1 MNRQKK
7 FGICIFLAFLSDIA
21 LHLSLNTVSNKV
33 IEENMLVENPH
44 VLFRL
49 LWDIKISL
57 GGYTSESL
65 IILAALS
72 VLFYIIWKSEP
83 KISKCAVVFAG
94 IFSFFQVFGM
104 SFKATAS
111 WDLIFGG
118 GRNFVK
124 ALLSFIGHGIL
135 FYFAICGIFILFRKI
150 AFVKE
155 DRKVTS
161 WFTTNRKSLFV
172 VAGLI
177 LLMWLPYF
185 IATFPGLT
193 NYDFFDMLNTFYGID
208 TNSLRVVTP
217 IDPNVTLNN
226 NNPVFQTLLAV
237 LFMKIG
243 NLLGSA
249 YIGLFLFVSI
259 QAVLFALVL
268 SYAIRFLAKKG
279 INKKIRV
286 LLLLLYG
293 LLPLNANFA
302 FTTLKDTNF
311 SFVTLLYLLL
321 VIEMVMDTEKFVSRK
336 QNLIKIALT
345 ALLMMFLR
353 NNGLYIV
360 AISAVIFVIAYR
372 KHLKWL
378 VLPLFAPI
386 VLFILVTNVVYPAL
400 KISPGSPAEA
410 YSIPFQQIARLVK
423 EHGDEL
429 PQEDIDKIDCVLNYS
444 RLAKIYNPEL
454 SDPVKVNY
462 KKDHTQEQFSDFL
475 GVWAKYLTKY
485 PALYVQ
491 ATMSNCYGYFY
502 PEAQRWLT
510 YTTIAPTGEPYGLTT
525 IESLDT
531 IRGEMTQMSAIVRS
545 FPGLGMFVSIGFYV
559 WGLFCMV
566 ATLIRYRDKKKILM
580 MAPMFVLLL
589 TAIAGPANTMM
600 RYVYPIVLSTPVYVI
615 MTGYFIAQKNKKE
628 D

>member
-1 MNRQKK
+1 MINRKK
-7 FGICIFLAFLSDIA
+7 LGLCIFFAFLANIA
-21 LHLSLNTVSNKV
+21 LHLSLNTVTNKV
-33 IEENMLVENPH
+33 IEENMLVDNPH
-44 VLFRL
+44 ILFRM

-57 GGYTSESL
+57 GGYTSESW

-72 VLFYIIWKSEP
+72 ILFYIIWQCEP
-83 KISKCAVVFAG
+83 KMSKCAVVFAA

-104 SFKATAS
+104 SFKATSS

-124 ALLSFIGHGIL
+124 ALLSFIGHGVL
-135 FYFAICGIFILFRKI
+135 FYFAICGIFVLFRKI
-150 AFVKE
+150 SFVKE
-155 DRKVTS
+155 DQKVTS
-161 WFTTNRKSLFV
+161 WFTTNRKSLFA

-226 NNPVFQTLLAV
+226 NNPVLQTLLAV

-249 YIGLFLFVSI
+249 YIGLFLFVSV

-268 SYAIRFLAKKG
+268 SYTIRFLAKKG

-302 FTTLKDTNF
+302 FATLKDTNF

-321 VIEMVMDTEKFVSRK
+321 VIELVRSPKEFISKK
-336 QNLIKIALT
+336 QNLIEIALF

-360 AISAVIFVIAYR
+360 AISAVIFIIAYR
-372 KHLKWL
+372 KHLKQL

-386 VLFILVTNVVYPAL
+386 VIFMLVTYVVYPAL

-429 PQEDIDKIDCVLNYS
+429 SQEDIEAIDGVLNYS

-462 KKDHTQEQFSDFL
+462 KKDHTKEQFSNFL
-475 GVWAKYLTKY
+475 KVWEKYLIKY
-485 PALYVQ
+485 PGLYVQ

-525 IESLDT
+525 IKSLDT
-531 IRGEMTQMSAIVRS
+531 IRGEMTQMSTIIRS
-545 FPGLGMFVSIGFYV
+545 FPGIGMFVSIGFYV
-559 WGLFCMV
+559 WGLFCMI
-566 ATLIRYRDKKKILM
+566 AALIRYKDKKKILM
-580 MAPMFVLLL
+580 MTPMFVLLL

-615 MTGYFIAQKNKKE
+615 MTGYFISQKNREE